1 MPPDTMF
8 SHNTLS
14 YFIILWAV
22 EKVYTA
28 ALNDFILVHD
38 KRLLRPNVG
47 MELRSAA
54 VKFCTESPFSP
65 HVTNKVRW
73 ERSQVLRW
81 QFGRWSSRTVTW
93 TNGVVKTSLKKKWLS
108 LIVSYQD
115 QFLHLSRTNLRLCK
129 LHPLTLPT
137 DLYANLT
144 VHDDK

>member
-1 MPPDTMF
+1 MPPDTTF

-38 KRLLRPNVG
+38 KITLRRTVG
-47 MELRSAA
+47 IELRSAA

-65 HVTNKVRW
+65 HVTNAVRW

-81 QFGRWSSRTVTW
+81 QFGRWSSRTTTR
-93 TNGVVKTSLKKKWLS
+93 TNGVAKWSLKKKIGYLLLFRTKINS
-108 LIVSYQD
+108 CI
-115 QFLHLSRTNLRLCK
+115 SREPISGC
-129 LHPLTLPT
+129 
-137 DLYANLT
+137 ANYI
-144 VHDDK
+144 H